1 MLWKKRFW
9 KPLLRAARAYPSAAL
24 AGGFAAGVMFWG
36 GFNWS
41 LEATNTESFCLSC
54 HPMRNFVYE
63 EYRESKHYANRTG
76 VRATC
81 PDCHVPREWVHK
93 LVRKAGAT
101 NELFHWLIGSIDTRE
116 KFEAKR
122 LVLARHV
129 WDNMAATDSRECR
142 NCHGIGFMNRD
153 TQTPRARWMHELA
166 DGWKKTCIDCHKG
179 VVHALPRDFDKEAE
193 MDALHDRM
201 EADKVEC
208 RLCHENI
215 GGPPAGDD
223 WD

>member
-1 MLWKKRFW
+1 MTRLSRPWRAIHKR
-9 KPLLRAARAYPSAAL
+9 P
-24 AGGFAAGVMFWG
+24 AAGWAAVFVAGMVFWG
-36 GFNWS
+36 AFNWS
-41 LEATNTESFCLSC
+41 LEATNTETFCISC
-54 HPMRNFVYE
+54 HVMKEFVYE
-63 EYRESKHYANRTG
+63 EFRESRHFANRTG

-81 PDCHVPREWVHK
+81 PDCHVPRDWIHMVM
-93 LVRKAGAT
+93 RKIGAT
-101 NELFHWLIGSIDTRE
+101 NELYHWLRGSIDTRQ

-122 LVLARHV
+122 LHLARHV
-129 WDNMAATDSRECR
+129 WDSMAATDSRECR

-153 TQTPRARWMHELA
+153 AQAPRARWMHELA
-166 DGWKKTCIDCHKG
+166 DGWGKTCIDCHKG

-215 GGPPAGDD
+215 GGPPPGDD